1 MTAIL
6 LSGLLLS
13 GCSYR
18 LGSMFESNKGDSE
31 TTGSIGKAEIVAD
44 TLLGANARLMEGD
57 TGLPEADLAY
67 TRQAAADALIKGG
80 KGLSLPWE
88 NPQTGARGSVTPLAS
103 AYTGE
108 YGATC
113 RDFLAS
119 HIQGETQTWLQGEA
133 CQSDGGWRVRGM
145 RTWKRS

>member
-13 GCSYR
+13 GCSYK
-18 LGSMFESNKGDSE
+18 LGSMFDSNKGDAE
-31 TTGSIGKAEIVAD
+31 TTGSIGKESVGDA
-44 TLLGANARLMEGD
+44 LMSANARLTED
-57 TGLPEADLAY
+57 TGLPEADMAFA
-67 TRQAAADALIKGG
+67 RQAAADALVKGG

-108 YGATC
+108 FGATC
-113 RDFLAS
+113 HDFLAS

-133 CQSDGGWRVRGM
+133 CKSDGGWRVRAM